1 MLMSL
6 GFMFLLV
13 VRIPQNF
20 KNLVDFQRSTRT
32 DGFVN
37 FIDFGPTVLN
47 LAGIKV
53 DKRLDGQAFMGR
65 GISAKEVESRDET
78 FGYADRFDEKYD
90 FVRTYRKGKWKYI
103 RNYQG
108 FYPDGLQNNYR
119 YRMLA
124 FQEWRELFKKGKLIG

>member
-1 MLMSL
+1 M
-6 GFMFLLV
+6 
-13 VRIPQNF
+13 
-20 KNLVDFQRSTRT
+20 RT
-32 DGFVN
+32 DGFVS

-47 LAGIKV
+47 LAGITV

-65 GISAKEVESRDET
+65 GISAKELEARDEV

-124 FQEWRELFKKGKLIG
+124 FQEWR